1 MIRSAASVMAKNAKD
16 PASRL
21 VALGVA
27 LALVL
32 SGVTRSFLEMAS
44 WGVGTFPMPGDNLL
58 MLAASALACA
68 LACRTHRAFA
78 RVART
83 RAGQAG
89 VCAFALACVALLDA
103 CHLLPAEA
111 GAHVLFFAGALVRVA
126 GLLALMTLYACAGP
140 RPVADVVAQ
149 MAWGLA
155 AAIAL
160 DCAFLLLAPAGVAIV
175 GLAVPLA
182 LGGVLFA
189 LDGVLAREGASAP
202 AGQASAADDAG
213 AGTRAH
219 LPWARLA
226 TFCLYGVVG
235 GLASS
240 QSHTLGSSLAVA
252 APSLARSCLVNDC
265 GLVLGAALLLLGTLA
280 LARRVSEPFS
290 LRYLLLPAYLVVIF
304 LSPLLTGVI
313 GMVVPVLMAFSQ
325 ALFYGLLWAFPAPA
339 ALGERLRW
347 FAAAC
352 GSFFAGTYAGM
363 FVGGDLL
370 PAMDAGDVYMV
381 VAAVA
386 LAALLM
392 VELAPRVLGARPD
405 GAGADAPASP
415 QPPAREPAPA
425 VEAALGIDALAE
437 LASDAW
443 GLTPRERA
451 VLPGLLR
458 GRSVAWVASSL
469 TVSKNTVHTHMR
481 NIYQKAGVHSQEALI
496 DAAEALGG
504 DGGQR

>member
-1 MIRSAASVMAKNAKD
+1 MIRTAVSVMARVAKD

-27 LALVL
+27 LALTL

-58 MLAASALACA
+58 MLGACVLVCAVACRAHRALA
-68 LACRTHRAFA
+68 RA
-78 RVART
+78 VRT
-83 RAGQAG
+83 RAGQVG
-89 VCAFALACVALLDA
+89 VCAFAFACVALLDA
-103 CHLLPAEA
+103 CHFLPAEA
-111 GAHVLFFAGALVRVA
+111 GAGLLFFAGALVRVA
-126 GLLALMTLYACAGP
+126 GLVALMALYACVGP
-140 RPVADVVAQ
+140 RPVAEVVAQ

-155 AAIAL
+155 TSIAL
-160 DCAFLLLAPAGVAIV
+160 DCVFLLLAPAGVAIV

-189 LDGVLAREGASAP
+189 LTGVLPRAKSPACAASAP
-202 AGQASAADDAG
+202 DGG
-213 AGTRAH
+213 EHTRVR

-240 QSHTLGSSLAVA
+240 QSHTLGSSLAA
-252 APSLARSCLVNDC
+252 PAPSLAHSCLVNDL

-304 LSPLLTGVI
+304 LSPLLSGVL
-313 GMVVPVLMAFSQ
+313 GTVVPVLMALSQ
-325 ALFYGLLWAFPAPA
+325 ALFYGLLWAFPTPAPA
-339 ALGERLRW
+339 GERLRW
-347 FAAAC
+347 FSAAC

-392 VELAPRVLGARPD
+392 MELAPRVLGARP
-405 GAGADAPASP
+405 GEAAPDVPAVP
-415 QPPAREPAPA
+415 EAPVPPEPAPA

-437 LASDAW
+437 LAADAW

-481 NIYQKAGVHSQEALI
+481 NIYQKAGVHSQEELI
-496 DAAEALGG
+496 DAAEGLGG
-504 DGGQR
+504 GR